1 MIKKTALLTFI
12 FFLISFRTFADSK
25 NYILNSNVTLTE
37 IDQLIKK
44 TEYDEALRLLNI
56 YIAANPENFDNA
68 QRRIKN
74 ILNQRLQYADL
85 ADKLIQM
92 IVNEP
97 ENSKEIYEIIAQM
110 EKFERHPSDANLQF
124 IADVKKSAEFNY
136 FRAVFMDIQNQAAE
150 LTAKEQYASSME
162 KIREG
167 FWLYK
172 DDFYE
177 HWEKN
182 PEFIK
187 ASEGVL
193 SDLEKNIAQF
203 ESRDYVQKIS
213 DTVQKFISQVNSDMF
228 KEAELTFTDL
238 QRQFMDLNKLRLKIE
253 KDSRDFAAIFENTK
267 KFGADDTDASYLPF
281 MIHFVDGIASVEK
294 SGLLGTLDGF
304 WDALLSKMNRALFN
318 QVAKAYKN
326 YQPDALSAAP
336 AFQPVINYAGLENKV
351 IALYNI
357 RGGAFLRNGKEI
369 SFENPLEE
377 YKILCDYLIKVIRGT
392 EDFKKLKNQLVEF
405 KASQNALIES
415 LGASVSGS
423 EKAVNELFALIEK
436 IEASGGQKSAHMLS
450 TADWALSYNNLAS
463 NQWSEISELY
473 SSLVD
478 DVFLQIEALE
488 TESWQAVSRSYMR
501 QSDFYVSQA
510 RRADEAG
517 KIYFEGFCTKIEE
530 ADYSKIKKNRSFA
543 VDYAASY
550 QPSQQDIDTAREL
563 GLYFR
568 YPVIA
573 QNIFAYNSENITGYL
588 ANLNEIQAFI
598 SSSWHKNE
606 NWLQNEAISNIVRE
620 NDIYLKIN
628 KDILLD
634 IQRLSESEIASAK
647 AKSFQATMLKNEGD
661 IRYEEAQAAL
671 KKKDYKLARKK
682 LQDALSKYDE
692 SLDNQNDEELRAEVD
707 KKLLALGERITR
719 EENEFVV
726 VEVRNLKTL
735 AKDAY
740 FNGRFD
746 DAEKYLNQAKSR
758 WADTNVTEDE
768 EITNLMSFVNTAV
781 SMNTGREI
789 LPSYPQYP
797 EMSQLL
803 DMSYQYYN
811 SGKEKYEAGNKKEGN
826 ADLNKALQS
835 IQKLQYVYPLN
846 QEASILTLKINKLKD
861 PEKFR
866 EEFSQKIEAA
876 KFMCKGADTRREGY
890 ANLLDYAQIEPDYPG
905 LKNLIYQTEIEIGI
919 RKKPLDNSSGKKARS
934 LYDEAKK
941 MYSEAKSDRKKL
953 EAALAKINQSLA
965 LNSDDKDAMKLK
977 DQITTKI
984 GGSAPM
990 VLSTEDERLYQLAIQ
1005 RLQNNNIA
1013 GADAIVTKLLQKSQN
1028 MNSQKIKDLKV
1039 KIDARS

>member
-1 MIKKTALLTFI
+1 MTLL
-12 FFLISFRTFADSK
+12 FFLILFQISARSKKSADTSAVS
-25 NYILNSNVTLTE
+25 LSQ
-37 IDQLIKK
+37 IDALIKK
-44 TEYDEALRLLNI
+44 TEYDQALELLND
-56 YIAANPENFDNA
+56 YIAANPDNFDNA
-68 QRRIKN
+68 QARIKT
-74 ILNQRLQYADL
+74 ILNQRLQYAAL
-85 ADKLIQM
+85 ADKLIKM

-97 ENSKEIYEIIAQM
+97 ENSKEIYEIIAQL
-110 EKFERHPSDANLQF
+110 EKYERHPSDANLQF

-136 FRAVFMDIQNQAAE
+136 FRAVFTEIQNSAADLTRKE
-150 LTAKEQYASSME
+150 LYAQSME

-177 HWEKN
+177 HWEKH

-187 ASEGVL
+187 ESEAVL
-193 SDLEKNIAQF
+193 ADLEKNIAAF
-203 ESRDYVQKIS
+203 EGRDYVQKIN
-213 DTVQKFISQVNSDMF
+213 DTVQKFISQVNQDLYR
-228 KEAELTFTDL
+228 EADITFSDL
-238 QRQFMDLNKLRLKIE
+238 QRQFLEMNNLRLKIVN
-253 KDSRDFAAIFENTK
+253 DSQNFAAIFERTK
-267 KFGADDTDASYLPF
+267 AYDQDSTDASYLPF
-281 MIHFVDGIASVEK
+281 MIYFINGIGSIEK
-294 SGLLGTLDGF
+294 SGLLGTVDGL
-304 WDALLSKMNRALFN
+304 WDNLVSKMNLAVFDRLTK
-318 QVAKAYKN
+318 VYKN
-326 YQPDALSAAP
+326 YHLAALEPAAP
-336 AFQPVINYAGLENKV
+336 YQPVLNYAGLETRV

-357 RGGAFLRNGKEI
+357 KGGAFHRSGTKEI
-369 SFENPLEE
+369 SVENPLED
-377 YKILCDYLIKVIRGT
+377 YKILSDYIARLTQGT
-392 EDFKKLKNQLVEF
+392 EDFKKLKNQMGAFML
-405 KASQNALIES
+405 SQNEIIGK
-415 LGASVSGS
+415 LGTSAADDQ
-423 EKAVNELFALIEK
+423 KNINELFALIDTVGSSTGEK
-436 IEASGGQKSAHMLS
+436 VIHDLA
-450 TADWALSYNNLAS
+450 TAEWAASYNAS
-463 NQWSEISELY
+463 SSMQWKELSLIY
-473 SSLVD
+473 SGLVD
-478 DVFLQIEALE
+478 EVFEQALALE
-488 TESWQAVSRSYMR
+488 GEGWKAITHFYMR
-501 QSDFYVSQA
+501 QSDAYVGEA
-510 RRADEAG
+510 RRTDGAG
-517 KIYFEGFCTKIEE
+517 KLYLDGFYTKIL
-530 ADYSKIKKNRSFA
+530 DDDFTKIKKSRSYA

-550 QPSQQDIDTAREL
+550 SPTEDDVNTAKEL

-573 QNIFAYNSENITGYL
+573 QNVFDYNCEKIDSYIEKLISALAFLDLSYEKKASWKESEEITSL
-588 ANLNEIQAFI
+588 LNE
-598 SSSWHKNE
+598 N
-606 NWLQNEAISNIVRE
+606 R
-620 NDIYLKIN
+620 IYLSIN
-628 KDILLD
+628 RDILLELKNTSQD
-634 IQRLSESEIASAK
+634 EITL
-647 AKSFQATMLKNEGD
+647 AKSKSVQAMVAKNEAD
-661 IRYEEAQAAL
+661 IRFEEAQAAL
-671 KKKDYKLARKK
+671 KRKEYGLARKK
-682 LQDALSKYDE
+682 LQDALTKYDE

-726 VEVRNLKTL
+726 VEVRHLKTL

-746 DAEKYLNQAKSR
+746 DAEKYLTQAKSR

-768 EITNLMSFVNTAV
+768 EITNLMTFVNTAV

-811 SGKEKYEAGNKKEGN
+811 SGKEKYQAGNKKEGN

-861 PEKFR
+861 PDKFR

-876 KFMCKGADTRREGY
+876 KFMCKGVETRREGY

-905 LKNLIYQTEIEIGI
+905 LKKLIYQTEIEIGI
-919 RKKPLDNSSGKKARS
+919 RQKPLDNNSGKKARS

-941 MYSEAKSDRKKL
+941 MYADAKSDRKKL
-953 EAALAKINQSLA
+953 ESALAKINQSLA

-984 GGSAPM
+984 GGSAPT

-1013 GADAIVTKLLQKSQN
+1013 GADAIVSRLLKKSQN